1 MNEKKRKRSS
11 SKTLQTAREAGYF
24 GKKMLAGTRA
34 AVEENKPVAWSM
46 VDWWLGGS
54 LVKAMGVEI
63 VYPENYG
70 AFCAAA
76 RVAESNLE
84 YAESDGFLGTLCGY
98 ARNCLGYTRKLK
110 ENNFII
116 PADAPGGGIPKP
128 TFLLACGAICDTRYK
143 WFQALGRYLD
153 VPVWTLDFPQTGNME
168 YSLPGN
174 KEENIKFML
183 RELKAF
189 VAFLEN
195 LLGKKMDWDKLE
207 ANLDIFFKTMDLAY
221 EVDVLRKAVP
231 SPMFSTDF
239 WAVMT
244 PHFYLAEDPETLDF
258 YKRVY
263 VEVKNRVDNKIGAI
277 PDEKYRMMFA
287 ELPPWHSLGFFEEVA
302 LKHKIAF
309 VFESWNYHAPPPLPE
324 EEKEKVKDPLE
335 LIARFSYHKF
345 FHAADSAIKLGVD
358 PIFLVGPYLE
368 YARDYRADGLMG
380 HPLISCRPGTYTLLH
395 LKNVLLEKFKVPSVI
410 IEGDIVD
417 QRVFNEDEAY
427 NKMEAFVET
436 MDFYRELRRKNG
448 FEW

>member
-34 AVEENKPVAWSM
+34 AIEGGKPVAWSM
-46 VDWWLGGS
+46 ADWWLGGS

-76 RVAESNLE
+76 RVAEPNLE
-84 YAESDGFLGTLCGY
+84 YAEGDGFLGTLCGY
-98 ARNCLGYTRKLK
+98 ARNCLGYARKLK

-116 PADAPGGGIPKP
+116 PANAPGGGMPKP

-153 VPVWTLDFPQTGNME
+153 VPVWTLEFPQTGNME

-174 KEENIKFML
+174 KEENIKFL
-183 RELKAF
+183 LSELKAF
-189 VAFLEN
+189 VAFLEK
-195 LLGKKMDWDKLE
+195 LLGKKMDWDKLDE
-207 ANLDIFFKTMDLAY
+207 NLDIFFKTMDLAY
-221 EVDVLRKAVP
+221 EVDVLRRAVP

-244 PHFYLAEDPETLDF
+244 SHFYLAEDPETLDF

-263 VEVKNRVDNKIGAI
+263 AEVKNRVDNKIGAI
-277 PDEKYRMMFA
+277 PNEKYRMVFS

-302 LKHKIAF
+302 LMHNIAF
-309 VFESWNYHAPPPLPE
+309 VFESWNYHAPPPLP
-324 EEKEKVKDPLE
+324 EKEKVKDPLE

-345 FHAADSAIKLGVD
+345 FHAADSATKLNVD

-368 YARDYRADGLMG
+368 YVRDYKADGLMG

-395 LKNVLLEKFKVPSVI
+395 LKNILLEKFKVPSVI

-436 MDFYRELRRKNG
+436 MDFYRELRKKNG